1 MPFISWHFTCMIDA
15 IRVAFFIYSRIT
27 RFYPKIE
34 ILSIF
39 LFFFIHRILSN
50 SICLLLFYLFMLL
63 SLFPLIRRYYLSLH
77 GFKTS
82 LRPLGWPLNNGLLLI
97 LDNPFPSFMIT
108 TFFHGFVILS
118 FHENPIFMSL
128 LPFSNYTMILMML
141 FLFPKLMMS
150 ILLFDVTLFLELLP
164 LISMLCTL
172 MFKTLMMLIL
182 LYIFRITIAN
192 FRFLLILS
200 NNLSTPLLIP
210 FMTLLIP
217 FMTLLPF
224 LSRHLLI
231 RKNGFARN
239 DHTTIA
245 TITRLHI
252 NPLYIYPFTST
263 SVY

>member
-1 MPFISWHFTCMIDA
+1 MYLSIRHF
-15 IRVAFFIYSRIT
+15 YS
-27 RFYPKIE
+27 KIE
-34 ILSIF
+34 ILSII
-39 LFFFIHRILSN
+39 LSFFIHRILSN

-82 LRPLGWPLNNGLLLI
+82 LRPLGWLLNNGLLLI

-118 FHENPIFMSL
+118 FHENPIFTSL

-141 FLFPKLMMS
+141 FLFPKLMTS
-150 ILLFDVTLFLELLP
+150 ILLFDMTLFLELPP
-164 LISMLCTL
+164 LISMHYML
-172 MFKTLMMLIL
+172 MFESLMMLIL
-182 LYIFRITIAN
+182 HYIFTIIIAN

-200 NNLSTPLLIP
+200 NNLSTALLIPTLLIPFLPLLIP
-210 FMTLLIP
+210 FTTLLLFI
-217 FMTLLPF
+217 

-239 DHTTIA
+239 AHTTTIA
-245 TITRLHI
+245 IITRPHV
-252 NPLYIYPFTST
+252 NPLYTFPFTPT
-263 SVY
+263 SIY